1 MNDFTPEQEQL
12 VLGVQ
17 ANLWTELLDRPA
29 RFLEYQYFPRLCA
42 LAEAAWT
49 QPELKNFDCFYS
61 RLTKTHYNRLHN
73 MGIKFRLPFPEV
85 VYENGKLVATAPY
98 EGAVIRYTADA
109 TEPTAA
115 SEVYT
120 GAIVTQEPENYRFAT
135 FYKDCNQSIAV
146 GASNVELYNYLTP
159 EVEIESS
166 YKESETTKGY
176 PMSNI
181 TSYNMDKYWRVN
193 RRSNAGDYVLYT
205 FKEPVECGK
214 ITVETGI
221 PNITFY
227 SCTEGHVEYS
237 YNGTDFIKGDDFVLG
252 IATIRPEDKV
262 KSVKIVF
269 TGMSDALI
277 TAFQNLRI
285 EK

>member
-1 MNDFTPEQEQL
+1 MN
-12 VLGVQ
+12 
-17 ANLWTELLDRPA
+17 
-29 RFLEYQYFPRLCA
+29 
-42 LAEAAWT
+42 
-49 QPELKNFDCFYS
+49 
-61 RLTKTHYNRLHN
+61 
-73 MGIKFRLPFPEV
+73 
-85 VYENGKLVATAPY
+85 
-98 EGAVIRYTADA
+98 
-109 TEPTAA
+109 
-115 SEVYT
+115 
-120 GAIVTQEPENYRFAT
+120 
-135 FYKDCNQSIAV
+135 
-146 GASNVELYNYLTP
+146 
-159 EVEIESS
+159 
-166 YKESETTKGY
+166 
-176 PMSNI
+176 
-181 TSYNMDKYWRVN
+181 KYWRVN
-193 RRSNAGDYVLYT
+193 RRSNAGDYVLYK